1 MGRLDDKVA
10 LISGGASGI
19 GAATARRFADEGA
32 QVVVADI
39 DEAGGAAVA
48 EAINEANG
56 GRSAAFQRLDVTE
69 ADGWAAAVGLAEER
83 FGRLDVLVNA
93 AGILFAGTVED
104 TSLEDWRRMLAVN
117 LDGTWLGCRAA
128 VPAMRRAGGGSIV
141 NLSSVAGLRGQA
153 YLCAYNASKG
163 AVRVL
168 TKAVADNLARGGD
181 SIRCNSVHPGV
192 IETPMVEGFLAKNEA
207 LRRAWS
213 EPEPVGRHGSAAEI
227 AGMIVLLASD
237 ESGFVTGAEYVIDGG
252 MTA

>member
-32 QVVVADI
+32 RVVVADI
-39 DEAGGAAVA
+39 DEAGGGAVA
-48 EAINEANG
+48 EAIGAA
-56 GRSAAFQRLDVTE
+56 AAFRRLDVTE
-69 ADGWAAAVGLAEER
+69 ADAWAAAVGLAEAH

-128 VPAMRRAGGGSIV
+128 VPAMRRAGAGSIV

-168 TKAVADNLARGGD
+168 TKAVAENLAKNGD

-192 IETPMVEGFLAKNEA
+192 IETPMVERFLSEHED
-207 LRRAWS
+207 LRRSWTEAA
-213 EPEPVGRHGSAAEI
+213 PLGRLGRAAEVAAMI
-227 AGMIVLLASD
+227 ALLASD
-237 ESGFVTGAEYVIDGG
+237 DAGFVTGAEYVIDGG

>member
-19 GAATARRFADEGA
+19 GAATARRFAGEGA
-32 QVVVADI
+32 RVVVADI
-39 DEAGGAAVA
+39 DEAGGMAVA
-48 EAINEANG
+48 KAIVEANG
-56 GRSAAFQRLDVTE
+56 GGAGAFQRLDVTE
-69 ADGWAAAVGLAEER
+69 ADDWAAAVGLAEQR

-93 AGILFAGTVED
+93 AGILFAGTIED
-104 TSLEDWRRMLAVN
+104 TSLQDWRRMLAVN

-163 AVRVL
+163 AVTVL
-168 TKAVADNLARGGD
+168 TKAVADALARNGD
-181 SIRCNSVHPGV
+181 SIRCTSVHPGV
-192 IETPMVEGFLAKNEA
+192 IETPMVERFLAEHADLRRSWNEA
-207 LRRAWS
+207 PPSGRFGRA
-213 EPEPVGRHGSAAEI
+213 EEVAAMI
-227 AGMIVLLASD
+227 ALLASD
-237 ESGFVTGAEYVIDGG
+237 EASFVTGAEYVIDGG